1 MSADYVGTL
10 LRIANR
16 LETLDENGWVE
27 SAALREAAE
36 HFKQLEQALP
46 AYERIR
52 NAIRHANPER
62 TGAYFICGGSSVDD
76 ELGVPE
82 RVEICPAFGSDVVY
96 TYKRTER
103 IRVPQW

>member
-10 LRIANR
+10 LRIAER

-36 HFKQLEQALP
+36 HFERVERALP

-52 NAIRHANPER
+52 ATIRHANPER
-62 TGAYFICGGSSVDD
+62 TGAYFVCGGGPVDD
-76 ELGVPE
+76 ELGVPQ

-96 TYKRTER
+96 MYERTER
-103 IRVPQW
+103 IKAPQW